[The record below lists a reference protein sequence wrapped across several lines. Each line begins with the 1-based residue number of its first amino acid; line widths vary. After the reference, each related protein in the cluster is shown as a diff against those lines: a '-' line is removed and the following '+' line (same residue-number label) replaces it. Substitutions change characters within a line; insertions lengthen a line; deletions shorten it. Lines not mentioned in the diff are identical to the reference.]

1 MLWTTA
7 IYASLCRELQCW
19 AVIPCL
25 RRVIHKQ
32 PLVWPRGYITLPCPV
47 LFTFCT
53 VLPSS
58 RVWHC
63 TGGSVLQNQ
72 VSEPEV
78 TCKKVYLLIIFS
90 WISLVINVLLGF
102 FCLFGV
108 FCDLILILLVGF
120 FLRRRKTYLSWIL
133 SIQ

>member
-1 MLWTTA
+1 M
-7 IYASLCRELQCW
+7 
-19 AVIPCL
+19 
-25 RRVIHKQ
+25 
-32 PLVWPRGYITLPCPV
+32 
-47 LFTFCT
+47 
-53 VLPSS
+53 
-58 RVWHC
+58 
-63 TGGSVLQNQ
+63 LQNQ

-108 FCDLILILLVGF
+108 FCGLILILLVGF